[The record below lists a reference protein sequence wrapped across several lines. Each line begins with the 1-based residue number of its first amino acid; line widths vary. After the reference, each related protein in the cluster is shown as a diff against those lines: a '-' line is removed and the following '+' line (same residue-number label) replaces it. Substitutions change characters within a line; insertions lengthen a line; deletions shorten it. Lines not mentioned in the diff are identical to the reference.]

1 MNIAGIQTQFEDGA
15 RNVPCSK
22 YWCDICKVA
31 CISAVN
37 LQEHIRGYQHRKV
50 EQILRET
57 WGNKVSNVTT
67 PAMNTGPDTRTFDDY
82 LLSWNADEPLIGLNY
97 VIEYQRDGGRDPM
110 YECTLCDFTGYLRI
124 FVSHLGGIKH
134 RMNYMSREYP
144 EMVKWDATK
153 LKQEELCLIVK
164 ERAAIIEKL
173 EGRRSIKVIRGQDP
187 PSTIG
192 VLKRVPLPSNDSRM
206 NQGGSLQEGMNSQS
220 YAQHSYQEYGFKE
233 WERSS
238 SQMEQDLIED
248 TMYTRDQSLTSKMM
262 YSVPRHD
269 EGQYRAEV
277 RPSDMYSDWRRDD
290 KDFYEENIGVM
301 DRYADHRK
309 DNKSQYRE
317 IISSGYADVKR
328 DSKEQYVEAS
338 IVYDEYFDHRGGPY
352 GDRLYESADWRK
364 VRHKEHENDIRSS
377 DRYSNIRNDQP
388 RYIDDGRGA
397 DWKRDDRK
405 QYEEEYSAREQTGKS
420 DHWMQK
426 KGDYSQP
433 PRFPDVIDNKRKK
446 LYNYLQSFQIKSEDD
461 ASFVLKVTKA
471 FKDALISYYQK
482 KESDP
487 VMRATLDQRTAR
499 STGIPDGYSRYNP
512 DASASA
518 VRGSESPRGDY
529 DWKQDILATD
539 LRQSLESSS
548 YLSSVAVRDSAMYS
562 SSGRGYSSDDRSGSQ
577 HLNWGMNANSA
588 NTYFGH

>member
-1 MNIAGIQTQFEDGA
+1 M
-15 RNVPCSK
+15 
-22 YWCDICKVA
+22 
-31 CISAVN
+31 
-37 LQEHIRGYQHRKV
+37 
-50 EQILRET
+50 
-57 WGNKVSNVTT
+57 GNNTSNPTI
-67 PAMNTGPDTRTFDDY
+67 PAMNIGPDTRTFDDY
-82 LLSWNADEPLIGLNY
+82 LLAWNADEPLVGLNY

-153 LKQEELCLIVK
+153 LKQEELSLIVK

-187 PSTIG
+187 PSTIS
-192 VLKRVPLPSNDSRM
+192 VVKRVPLPSNDVRM

-220 YAQHSYQEYGFKE
+220 YAQRSYQEYGSKGWQQE
-233 WERSS
+233 WERNPL
-238 SQMEQDLIED
+238 QVEQDLMED
-248 TMYTRDQSLTSKMM
+248 IVYAREQSLTNKMM

-269 EGQYRAEV
+269 EGQYRTEV
-277 RPSDMYSDWRRDD
+277 QSSDMYSDWRRDD
-290 KDFYEENIGVM
+290 KDFYEESIGVM
-301 DRYADHRK
+301 DRYADLRK
-309 DNKSQYRE
+309 DNKSQYQE
-317 IISSGYADVKR
+317 NVSSGYTDLKR
-328 DSKEQYVEAS
+328 EREQYVETS
-338 IVYDEYFDHRGGPY
+338 TGYDQYSDQRRGPY
-352 GDRLYESADWRK
+352 GDHVHESADWRN
-364 VRHKEHENDIRSS
+364 VYHKEHESDIRSS
-377 DRYSNIRNDQP
+377 DRYSNIRKDYQLS
-388 RYIDDGRGA
+388 YMDDGRGA

-405 QYEEEYSAREQTGKS
+405 QYEDEYREREQTGKS
-420 DHWMQK
+420 DHRMQK

-433 PRFPDVIDNKRKK
+433 PRFPDVIDSKRKK

-499 STGIPDGYSRYNP
+499 SIGTPDDYSRYNP

-518 VRGSESPRGDY
+518 VRGSESPRGGY
-529 DWKQDILATD
+529 DWKQDTLATD
-539 LRQSLESSS
+539 VRQSFDSSS
-548 YLSSVAVRDSAMYS
+548 YLSSSAARDFAMYP
-562 SSGRGYSSDDRSGSQ
+562 SSGRDYSSDDKSGSQ
-577 HLNWGMNANSA
+577 YMNWGTSVNSA
-588 NTYFGH
+588 NTYFGR